1 MRSKFIEDIFARAQA
16 QAIEE
21 LEIYLT
27 SRRVLEINVYEEE
40 LEKYASSSEEN
51 LAIRGIY
58 QDKMGYSYTEKLEED
73 SIEELL
79 NNLRGYALA
88 NTREELEKISG
99 PLEIDGKL
107 QKKSELVDLAEE
119 VKINFLLDVERLAYA
134 RDARVKTVSNC
145 SYNEVIE
152 TIEIRNTKGLEL
164 ASSSSTALVSL
175 GVVTEEA
182 GSMETGYSHRVVAS
196 LDESLKDYLID
207 QAAGDALA
215 MLGAGPLAPARMGVI
230 LRNQVA
236 ANLFAGFMPIFLA
249 NQVQKKLSLLEGRL
263 GTKIAMEGLNIIEDP
278 LIEGGKVHRSF
289 DDEASPTRK
298 KHLVEDGILK
308 TFLYNNATA
317 SKDGVESTGNGF
329 RASHKSSIGV
339 EATNVYLEPG
349 EKSLDELMEA
359 MDNGLVITEIH
370 GLHAGIN
377 PVSGDFS
384 LSSNGLLIEEGK
396 VVRPVSGI
404 TMAGNLFDLFMEIR
418 EIGSDLSF
426 SHPSGPFFGSPSLY
440 VGELDISGK

>member
-263 GTKIAMEGLNIIEDP
+263 GTKIAMEGLNIIEE
-278 LIEGGKVHRSF
+278 IG
-289 DDEASPTRK
+289 
-298 KHLVEDGILK
+298 
-308 TFLYNNATA
+308 
-317 SKDGVESTGNGF
+317 
-329 RASHKSSIGV
+329 RASC
-339 EATNVYLEPG
+339 
-349 EKSLDELMEA
+349 
-359 MDNGLVITEIH
+359 
-370 GLHAGIN
+370 
-377 PVSGDFS
+377 
-384 LSSNGLLIEEGK
+384 
-396 VVRPVSGI
+396 
-404 TMAGNLFDLFMEIR
+404 R
-418 EIGSDLSF
+418 ER
-426 SHPSGPFFGSPSLY
+426 
-440 VGELDISGK
+440 V